1 MTQRAEARDPSVA
14 IVVGGRFFAFD
25 IARVLQAR
33 GRLSAIVS
41 AYPKALRERIAL
53 NHLRWNPVL
62 AARERFAVRYGSAT
76 REKTE
81 FDYAVKFGKWA
92 SRHLPRT
99 GVVQAWT
106 GYALEPLAAAKE
118 AGAHAVAFRASA
130 HIATQDALLR
140 EEFEM
145 FGLRAQPIYEPM
157 IERELQEYA
166 AADYVQVISSF
177 ARRSFLEQGVP
188 AERLILAHVGVDITE
203 VAGVPRV
210 KRVGPLRALYLG
222 HVSLRKGVHYLLQ
235 AAHSLPS
242 GTVEVSLVGGAAPDG
257 KLLMERFAR
266 PGEWKG
272 SVGRERLA
280 SVFAEHDVLVLPS
293 IEDGFGA
300 VISEAMAAGL
310 PVIATTNTGG
320 PDTVEE
326 GVTGYIVPPRSS
338 EALASALMKL
348 ADDPARCEEMGRAA
362 AAAMRAR
369 RTWNDF
375 ADEML
380 KLYSQLGTARQAK

>member
-1 MTQRAEARDPSVA
+1 MAHGAEARDPSVA

-25 IARVLQAR
+25 IARALQAR

-41 AYPKALRERIAL
+41 SYPRALRERIAFS
-53 NHLRWNPVL
+53 HLRWNPLL
-62 AARERFAVRYGSAT
+62 AVRERAALRYGRAPSQ
-76 REKTE
+76 KTE

-92 SRHLPRT
+92 SRRLPDAR
-99 GVVQAWT
+99 VVQAWT

-145 FGLRAQPIYEPM
+145 FGLRAEPIYEPM
-157 IERELQEYA
+157 IEREIQEYA
-166 AADYVQVISSF
+166 TAHYVQVISSF
-177 ARRSFLEQGVP
+177 ARRSFLEQGFP
-188 AERLILAHVGVDITE
+188 ADRLILTPVGVDVAE
-203 VAGVPRV
+203 VSGIGRV
-210 KRVGPLRALYLG
+210 KRAGPLRALYLG
-222 HVSLRKGVHYLLQ
+222 HVSLRKGVQYLLQ
-235 AAHSLPS
+235 AAHALPA
-242 GTVEVSLVGGAAPDG
+242 GTVEVSLVGGATADG
-257 KLLMERFAR
+257 KLLIDRLAR

-272 SVGRERLA
+272 SVDRARLA
-280 SVFAEHDVLVLPS
+280 TIFAEHDVLVLPS

-320 PDTVEE
+320 PDTVED

-338 EALASALMKL
+338 DALAEALVRL
-348 ADDPARCEEMGRAA
+348 ADDPALCAEMGRAA

-369 RTWNDF
+369 RTWQEC
-375 ADEML
+375 ADVML
-380 KLYSQLGTARQAK
+380 QAYRNLDGERGD

>member
-1 MTQRAEARDPSVA
+1 
-14 IVVGGRFFAFD
+14 VVGGRFFAFD
-25 IARVLQAR
+25 IARALQAR
-33 GRLSAIVS
+33 GCLAAIVS
-41 AYPKALRERIAL
+41 AYPRALRERIAL
-53 NHLRWNPVL
+53 NHLRWNPLL
-62 AARERFAVRYGSAT
+62 AVRERLALRDGRRS
-76 REKTE
+76 RQKTE

-92 SRHLPRT
+92 SRHLPRA

-106 GYALEPLAAAKE
+106 GYALEPLAVAKE
-118 AGAHAVAFRASA
+118 TGAVAVAFRASA
-130 HIATQDALLR
+130 HIATQDSLLR

-145 FGLRAQPIYEPM
+145 FGLRTEPIYEPM
-157 IERELQEYA
+157 IERELREYA
-166 AADYVQVISSF
+166 SADYIQVISSF
-177 ARRSFLEQGVP
+177 ARRSFLEQGFP
-188 AERLILAHVGVDITE
+188 AERLIFAHVGVDIAE
-203 VAGVPRV
+203 VAGIPRV
-210 KRVGPLRALYLG
+210 KRSGPLRVLYLG

-235 AAHSLPS
+235 AAHSLPA
-242 GTVEVSLVGGAAPDG
+242 GTVDVSLVGGASPDG
-257 KLLMERFAR
+257 KLLMERYAR

-272 SVGRERLA
+272 PVGRDRLA

-320 PDTVEE
+320 PDTVDE

-338 EALASALMKL
+338 DALASALIKL
-348 ADDPARCEEMGRAA
+348 ADDPVRCVEMGRAA

-369 RTWNDF
+369 RTWADF

-380 KLYSQLGTARQAK
+380 TAYARPRAAGRES